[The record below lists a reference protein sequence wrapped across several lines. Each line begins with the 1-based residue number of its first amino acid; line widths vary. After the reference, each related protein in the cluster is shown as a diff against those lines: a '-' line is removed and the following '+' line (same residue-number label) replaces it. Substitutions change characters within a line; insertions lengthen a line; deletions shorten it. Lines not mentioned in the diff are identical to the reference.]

1 MTKRRRFLAGT
12 LAAVMMVSIIGKYEV
27 SVYAQEPL
35 DETQGEKQYVILAED
50 ETVYEQV
57 ADEVS
62 DSIVEEEY
70 ILIMIP

>member
-1 MTKRRRFLAGT
+1 M
-12 LAAVMMVSIIGKYEV
+12 
-27 SVYAQEPL
+27 